1 MNYRSIN
8 VSHLLRNIT
17 FDDVL
22 FNGAYTLDVYQ
33 NCSFG
38 CRYCDS
44 SYDKTIYIKKNAIE
58 TFESEIK
65 TYEKGRIIIGSVHDP
80 YQPIEQK
87 EELTRGILQTIAELD
102 IPVHILTKSPLVIR
116 DLDILTRLNDVRVT
130 MTILSKD
137 PRIVQ
142 LFEENAP
149 TPQDRFET
157 IKELSNNDISTG
169 LALIPIL
176 PYITESFL
184 EDIVSMASQYD
195 ASYLIYK
202 YLELKG
208 NQKQII
214 FSLLDS
220 IDIKLLSHY
229 EKLYHERYSPSQ
241 EYMRTMNKIIESTCK
256 RYNLLT
262 YTVPIINSQ

>member
-1 MNYRSIN
+1 MNYQSIN
-8 VSHLLRNIT
+8 VSHLLRKIT

-33 NCSFG
+33 NCAFG

-58 TFESEIK
+58 TFKDEIK
-65 TYEKGRIIIGSVHDP
+65 TCEKGRIVVGSVHDP

-87 EELTRGILQTIAELD
+87 EELTRGILHIIEELD
-102 IPVHILTKSPLVIR
+102 IPVHILTKSPLIIR

-130 MTILSKD
+130 ITILSTD
-137 PRIVQ
+137 TSIVK

-157 IKELSNNDISTG
+157 IKELSNNDITTG
-169 LALIPIL
+169 IALIPIL
-176 PYITESFL
+176 PYLTESFL
-184 EDIVSMASQYD
+184 EEIVSMASQCD

-208 NQKQII
+208 DQKHII

-220 IDIKLLSHY
+220 IDKNLLPRY
-229 EKLYHERYSPSQ
+229 EKLYHESYSPSQ
-241 EYMRTMNKIIESTCK
+241 GYMRTMNKIIESTCK
-256 RYNLLT
+256 RYNLFT
-262 YTVPIINSQ
+262 YTVPTINSR